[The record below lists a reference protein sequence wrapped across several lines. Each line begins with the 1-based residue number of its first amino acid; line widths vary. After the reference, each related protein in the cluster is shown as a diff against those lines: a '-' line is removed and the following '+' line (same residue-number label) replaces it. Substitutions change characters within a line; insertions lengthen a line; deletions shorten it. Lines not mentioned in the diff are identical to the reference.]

1 MLSLNCGASASYS
14 LPEFTKECPTTQN
27 TVSKQDC
34 KPDLVNTSKDEETP
48 PSISPY
54 EELAVN
60 TNQYNYEY
68 GEYTDV
74 SGMLYPTS
82 YVVYNPVEMPVY
94 PSYIMPPDPCCYY
107 YMPPEVA
114 PVQEYTPVP
123 YQEYIPPMKVSQLA
137 GEILQFVVNKPRLL
151 SSPYRSKDTVYL
163 LLPAPTVRSSH
174 GSPHVAYDWRNRRR
188 RRRYVSS
195 HFFILYTHT

>member
-123 YQEYIPPMKVSQLA
+123 YQEYIPPMK
-137 GEILQFVVNKPRLL
+137 
-151 SSPYRSKDTVYL
+151 DTVYL